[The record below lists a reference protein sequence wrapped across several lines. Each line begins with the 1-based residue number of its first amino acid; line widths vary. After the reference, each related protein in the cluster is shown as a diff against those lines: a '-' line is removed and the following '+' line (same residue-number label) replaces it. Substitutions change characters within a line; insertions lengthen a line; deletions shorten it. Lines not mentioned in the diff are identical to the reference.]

1 MIRTLL
7 SMLND
12 EKLRT
17 RIAESTNGLCKAYSD
32 VMNNLNSKFEE
43 DGDNYVFVLN
53 VPNGTTSADIN
64 VEYDDETNM
73 VTVEV
78 SRKSGNFSSKMS
90 FSETLPCDADID
102 TMKATVVNGVFT
114 IVVDK
119 LPEAEPE
126 TVDEANVDPITV
138 EVKRKNHK

>member
-90 FSETLPCDADID
+90 FSETLPYDADID

-138 EVKRKNHK
+138 EVKRKNRK

>member
-17 RIAESTNGLCKAYSD
+17 RFTESANGLCKAYSD

-43 DGDNYVFVLN
+43 EGDNYVFVLN

-73 VTVEV
+73 VTVEMT
-78 SRKSGNFSSKMS
+78 RKGGTFSSKMS
-90 FSETLPCDADID
+90 FGEMLPCDADID

-119 LPEAEPE
+119 LPEVVEAVEPE
-126 TVDEANVDPITV
+126 VPVDPIKV
-138 EVKRKNHK
+138 EIKRKRKE

>member
-17 RIAESTNGLCKAYSD
+17 RFAESANGLCKAYSD
-32 VMNNLNSKFEE
+32 VMSNLNSKFEE
-43 DGDNYVFVLN
+43 EGDNYVFVLN

-73 VTVEV
+73 VTVEMT
-78 SRKSGNFSSKMS
+78 RKSGSFSSKMS
-90 FSETLPCDADID
+90 FGEMLPSDADID

-119 LPEAEPE
+119 LPEVVEAVEPE
-126 TVDEANVDPITV
+126 VSVDPIKV
-138 EVKRKNHK
+138 EIKRKRKA